1 MRTRATRA
9 GAQLVLVAV
18 LLALAGPA
26 RAAGSGLELKETVAG
41 RALAD
46 SGRRDPIVLRASTDA
61 VVRIEVTN
69 HTGSPV
75 EVRSV
80 RLDARVLGLA
90 FVSYTTRVDL
100 MIAPGATGTRAFSL
114 DLGDLRGQA
123 LGLMNARLSL
133 LAPDRSVLGSDSGTV
148 DVRGSLL
155 SVYGVFGLAVV
166 ALTLLLLARI
176 VSRARRRLLG
186 NRAVVRALG
195 CVLPGL
201 GLGLSATFFLGLLRV
216 LAPTPTT
223 SVLLMAGGVLIGL
236 GLGLGLLH
244 GPSTAGPATHA
255 EADAP
260 VVPERASAAGVIP
273 WWRRDGEMPQ
283 AGVPQARPTGPASP
297 AEPRRL
303 IASGGPETEPG
314 EPAPLRPAVRLR
326 PAQRRVRA
334 PVEAPVTEQ
343 PFDSGSTLEE
353 RSAAEPRPDRAS
365 PKGRLPRQNGL

>member
-1 MRTRATRA
+1 MRTRAPRA
-9 GAQLVLVAV
+9 GALLVLVAV
-18 LLALAGPA
+18 LLALAGPV

-41 RALAD
+41 RALSD
-46 SGRRDPIVLRASTDA
+46 SGRRDPIVLRAATEA
-61 VVRIEVTN
+61 VVSIQVTN
-69 HTGSPV
+69 HTGRPV

-100 MIAPGATGTRAFSL
+100 TLAPGDTGTRVFSL

-133 LAPDRSVLGSDSGTV
+133 LAPDRSVLASDSGTV

-155 SVYGVFGLAVV
+155 SVYGVFGLSVA

-186 NRAVVRALG
+186 NRAVLRALG

-201 GLGLSATFFLGLLRV
+201 GLGLSVTFVLGLLRV

-236 GLGLGLLH
+236 GLGLVLLH
-244 GPSTAGPATHA
+244 GPPTAGAATHA
-255 EADAP
+255 EALGP
-260 VVPERASAAGVIP
+260 VVPERASAAGVLP
-273 WWRRDGEMPQ
+273 WWRRDGEL
-283 AGVPQARPTGPASP
+283 AAAAVPEARTAASARP
-297 AEPRRL
+297 AEVRRR
-303 IASGGPETEPG
+303 IPSAGPETQPG
-314 EPAPLRPAVRLR
+314 EPSPLRPAVRLR
-326 PAQRRVRA
+326 PAERRVRL
-334 PVEAPVTEQ
+334 PVEGPVTEQ
-343 PFDSGSTLEE
+343 PFESGSPLE
-353 RSAAEPRPDRAS
+353 
-365 PKGRLPRQNGL
+365 